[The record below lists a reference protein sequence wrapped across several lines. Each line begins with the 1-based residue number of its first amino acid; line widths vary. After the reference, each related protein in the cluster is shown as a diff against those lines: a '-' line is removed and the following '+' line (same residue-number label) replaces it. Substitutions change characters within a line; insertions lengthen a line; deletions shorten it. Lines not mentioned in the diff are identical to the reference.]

1 MKFPFASNPF
11 YFNFEHKMISWNHQ
25 KTIKMTKIM
34 WNLSFIESPMKN
46 HESLLQVTNR
56 LIEFIKKEEVTY
68 DCFSLIGA
76 ENIPGFINIT
86 KVITINP
93 DEEEI
98 WINQVTYKD
107 REHRTLV
114 VEKIS
119 KDKECQDIYEEFI
132 RLLTPGTGFISGEF
146 RNLAGG

>member
-1 MKFPFASNPF
+1 MEFVF
-11 YFNFEHKMISWNHQ
+11 YRVPK
-25 KTIKMTKIM
+25 
-34 WNLSFIESPMKN
+34 KN

-56 LIEFIKKEEVTY
+56 LIEFIKKEEVVY
-68 DCFSLIGA
+68 DCFNLIGA

-93 DEEEI
+93 DEEEM
-98 WINQVTYKD
+98 WINKVTYKD

-132 RLLTPGTGFISGEF
+132 GLLTPGTDFISGEF
-146 RNLAGG
+146 RNLAVG

>member
-1 MKFPFASNPF
+1 MESSENDKNDKNYVEFVF
-11 YFNFEHKMISWNHQ
+11 YRVPK
-25 KTIKMTKIM
+25 
-34 WNLSFIESPMKN
+34 KN

-56 LIEFIKKEEVTY
+56 LIEFIKKEEVVY

-132 RLLTPGTGFISGEF
+132 RLLSPGTGFISGEF